1 MPPSLGDQQFHS
13 MGSHENHSNKKLW
26 SKYESEVLLLAPWS
40 PSWPNLRCPPT
51 LSYEP
56 TQFHSLGSLP
66 PFHSIGGA
74 TRFISSAQ
82 LSPSKQGVW
91 YYILIFFNQTIS
103 CCSIL
108 ASFGE
113 NMTPRWYCW
122 FSLES
127 PFYARVLYFSRTSC
141 WNRYL
146 LWAIN
151 LFYQG
156 LHLSGEGQLSY
167 PLLDYCHK
175 ILWEVYW

>member
-1 MPPSLGDQQFHS
+1 
-13 MGSHENHSNKKLW
+13 MGSHENHSNRKLW

-56 TQFHSLGSLP
+56 TQFHSLGSLA

-82 LSPSKQGVW
+82 LSPSKQGLW

-122 FSLES
+122 FSQER

-146 LWAIN
+146 RWAIN
-151 LFYQG
+151 LFYPAG
-156 LHLSGEGQLSY
+156 PSSFRGRTAFVPTLE
-167 PLLDYCHK
+167 
-175 ILWEVYW
+175 LW

>member
-1 MPPSLGDQQFHS
+1 M
-13 MGSHENHSNKKLW
+13 SNFTRWDLMKITAIKKLW

-56 TQFHSLGSLP
+56 TQFHSLGSLA

-82 LSPSKQGVW
+82 LSPSKQGLW
-91 YYILIFFNQTIS
+91 YYIVIFFDQTIS

-108 ASFGE
+108 VSFGE
-113 NMTPRWYCW
+113 NLTLKWFCW
-122 FSLES
+122 FSQEKPL
-127 PFYARVLYFSRTSC
+127 YARVLYFSRISC

-146 LWAIN
+146 RWAKK
-151 LFYQG
+151 F
-156 LHLSGEGQLSY
+156 LSGPSSF
-167 PLLDYCHK
+167 HK
-175 ILWEVYW
+175 GFNVVRGRTAFVPTLELW

>member
-1 MPPSLGDQQFHS
+1 MQSFRKYIK
-13 MGSHENHSNKKLW
+13 NASNLFSKVFYFINQLW

-56 TQFHSLGSLP
+56 TQFHSLGSLA

-82 LSPSKQGVW
+82 LSPSKQGLW

-108 ASFGE
+108 VSFGE
-113 NMTPRWYCW
+113 NMTPRWFCW
-122 FSLES
+122 FSQEKLSSLKPCGVQAKETQMR
-127 PFYARVLYFSRTSC
+127 YQWKEDLWYFI
-141 WNRYL
+141 W
-146 LWAIN
+146 
-151 LFYQG
+151 
-156 LHLSGEGQLSY
+156 H
-167 PLLDYCHK
+167 
-175 ILWEVYW
+175 